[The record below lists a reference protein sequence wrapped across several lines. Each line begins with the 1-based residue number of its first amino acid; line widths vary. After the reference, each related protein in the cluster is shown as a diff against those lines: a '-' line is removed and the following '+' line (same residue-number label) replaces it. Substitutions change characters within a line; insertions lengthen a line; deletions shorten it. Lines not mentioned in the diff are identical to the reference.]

1 MAAIEVLVVNSAISN
16 LIRKANTSQILSIMQ
31 TQRAAGNIL
40 LNEALQNLVRSGKVD
55 YEEAQTKAVDKADLA
70 RRCGR

>member
-1 MAAIEVLVVNSAISN
+1 MAAIEVLHNSAIAN

-55 YEEAQTKAVDKADLA
+55 YDEAQSKAVDKSDLA
-70 RRCGR
+70 RRCGK